1 MRVARVLLWILA
13 LTFLVP
19 ALSLT
24 LLRPTDTT
32 IGPVVRWQAFAPL
45 AIPLYVVVLV
55 VSITGL
61 LVDGRSRRLARPVV
75 TILAVLG
82 LGLHLW
88 WFAPQVVGA
97 APEPA
102 RAPGRK

>member
-61 LVDGRSRRLARPVV
+61 LVDGRSRRLAHHGGWSSSSPVGS
-75 TILAVLG
+75 TSA
-82 LGLHLW
+82 W
-88 WFAPQVVGA
+88 
-97 APEPA
+97 
-102 RAPGRK
+102 R